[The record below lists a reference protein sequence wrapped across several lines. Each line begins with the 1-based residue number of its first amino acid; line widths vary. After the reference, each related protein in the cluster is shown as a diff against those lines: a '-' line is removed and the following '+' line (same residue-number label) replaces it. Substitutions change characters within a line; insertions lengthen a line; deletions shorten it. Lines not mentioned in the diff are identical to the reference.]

1 MSDMPTSRF
10 ITAADGINIHVR
22 EYVGRDANALP
33 VVCLPGLARTTA
45 DFDTLAEALAAEG
58 RRVVALDYRGRGRSG
73 YDPDPTKYSLP
84 VELGDVITVLTALA
98 CEPAVFVGTSR
109 GGILTMLMAAVR
121 PAAIAGAVLNDIGPV
136 LEAEGLVRI
145 KGYVGKL
152 PTPTS
157 YDDAAR
163 ILARLFGA
171 QFPKLSHDDWLKSAY
186 RTYKDKD
193 GVLIANYDIALA
205 RALEDFD
212 PEKPLPD
219 LWPQFEALTPVPV
232 MAIRGANSDLLSV
245 ATVSEMGRRHPDLE
259 TLIVPDQGHAPL
271 LVEADVITRIA
282 AFVDRCDAQ
291 RQG

>member
-1 MSDMPTSRF
+1 MPTSRF
-10 ITAADGINIHVR
+10 VTAADGINIHVR
-22 EYVGRDANALP
+22 EYAGRDANARP
-33 VVCLPGLARTTA
+33 VVCLPGLTRTTA
-45 DFDTLAEALAAEG
+45 DFETLAEALAAAC
-58 RRVVALDYRGRGRSG
+58 RRVVTLDYRGRGRSD
-73 YDPDPTKYSLP
+73 YDPDPAKYSLP

-152 PTPTS
+152 PTPAS

-193 GVLIANYDIALA
+193 GVLIADYDVALA
-205 RALEDFD
+205 RALQDFD
-212 PEKPLPD
+212 PTKPLPD
-219 LWPQFEALTPVPV
+219 LWPQFEALKPVPV
-232 MAIRGANSDLLSV
+232 MAIRGANSDLLSA
-245 ATVSEMGRRHPDLE
+245 ATLDEMSLRHPDLE

-271 LVEADVITRIA
+271 LAEADVIARIA
-282 AFVDRCDAQ
+282 AFVDRCDA
-291 RQG
+291 RRVGMSA